1 MSRGP
6 APGNYWSLPS
16 RPARPQPS
24 VIADNIGVTFP
35 VNGSI
40 SKDIDQPS
48 ATRMIWDEK
57 GRLRGVRAI
66 SDVSFQLKK
75 GDRLAIIGENG
86 SGKTTL
92 LQVLA
97 GILSPE
103 TGQLRVRGRITSLIN
118 INLGIQA
125 EATGHRNITLRALA
139 AGYTHREIEDKRR
152 EIAEFSELG
161 EFLHMPLDTYS
172 AGMCMRLIFSIATAF
187 EPEVLILDEWLSAGD
202 AAFREKATRRM
213 NEFVEKAGILV
224 LASHSRK
231 LILDNCDLGLWME
244 EGQVKAIGPVLE
256 IMNAYEAAQ
265 NQKSGE
271 QAAAATA
278 TASTPELRLAT
289 SR

>member
-1 MSRGP
+1 M
-6 APGNYWSLPS
+6 
-16 RPARPQPS
+16 
-24 VIADNIGVTFP
+24 VIDGVSVTFP
-35 VNGSI
+35 VTRSV
-40 SKDIDQPS
+40 SKDIEQHS
-48 ATRMIWDEK
+48 ATRMIWDDK

-66 SDVSFQLKK
+66 SDVSFRLKK

-103 TGQLRVRGRITSLIN
+103 TGSLHVQGRITSLIN
-118 INLGIQA
+118 INLGLQA
-125 EATGHRNITLRALA
+125 EASGHRNITLRALA
-139 AGYTHREIEDKRR
+139 AGYTHDEIERKRQ
-152 EIAEFSELG
+152 EIADFSELG

-172 AGMCMRLIFSIATAF
+172 AGMRMRLIFSIATAF

-231 LILDNCDLGLWME
+231 LILDNCDIGLWME
-244 EGQVKAIGPVLE
+244 EGRLRALGPVLE
-256 IMNAYEAAQ
+256 IIDAYEAVQ
-265 NQKSGE
+265 TEKSGRRTGE
-271 QAAAATA
+271 AAPV
-278 TASTPELRLAT
+278 PELRVAT